1 MIIDLKRDDMAPSK
15 TPIKNQ
21 EVLVMLKRRLL
32 IKLKKEKV
40 ATWNKMLQKIILEAL
55 LLKQANKSW
64 NNTNK
69 KMMKMKI
76 IIA

>member
-55 LLKQANKSW
+55 LLKQVNKSW